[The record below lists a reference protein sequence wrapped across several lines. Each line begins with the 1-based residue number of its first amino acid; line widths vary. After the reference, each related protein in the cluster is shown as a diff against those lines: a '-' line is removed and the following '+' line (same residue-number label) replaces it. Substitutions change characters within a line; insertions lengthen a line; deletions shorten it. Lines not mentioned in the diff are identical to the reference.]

1 MCFSATA
8 SFSAAIVMAGVGV
21 ATLKICRSPQERFLG
36 VVPFLFALQQLSEA
50 FVWLSIRHSEWYPY
64 QQLFTLSFLFFAW
77 VVWPI
82 LIPLAFYRLEPLPQR
97 HKSMRM
103 LIGLGILS
111 ASYAFFN
118 MLLKDPKP
126 TVATFHI
133 IYEVKPIYLHRVF
146 FYPHQAFYTIAT
158 VLPMFLSSLK
168 GVKLLAL
175 ANFIAL
181 ILCFMFFQYAL
192 PSTWCFFAAF
202 ISGLIYWII
211 RQHQKKSAT
220 LRH

>member
-1 MCFSATA
+1 M
-8 SFSAAIVMAGVGV
+8 
-21 ATLKICRSPQERFLG
+21 
-36 VVPFLFALQQLSEA
+36 
-50 FVWLSIRHSEWYPY
+50 
-64 QQLFTLSFLFFAW
+64 
-77 VVWPI
+77 
-82 LIPLAFYRLEPLPQR
+82 
-97 HKSMRM
+97 
-103 LIGLGILS
+103 
-111 ASYAFFN
+111 
-118 MLLKDPKP
+118 
-126 TVATFHI
+126 
-133 IYEVKPIYLHRVF
+133 
-146 FYPHQAFYTIAT
+146 AT

-211 RQHQKKSAT
+211 RQHQKQSAT